1 MYTYIILSYFIIG
14 NIIMQSTRHQDSVY
28 LLKAISYWYVHHF
41 EEENENEMISSFF
54 FSIHS

>member
-1 MYTYIILSYFIIG
+1 
-14 NIIMQSTRHQDSVY
+14 MQSTRHQDNVY

-54 FSIHS
+54 SPYIRNSLKQIA